1 MNRVILHPD
10 KDKLPRNHHPWVFSG
25 AVKEVEGSPRS
36 GEVVS
41 VHAADGRFVACG
53 HFNKDSKIQVR
64 LLEWDEKRTVDE
76 GWYREKIRRAAA
88 LRSPILS
95 EGTTDA
101 CRLVYSESD
110 FLPGL
115 IVDRFGE
122 FAVLQSLSAGF
133 DAVKGDIAK
142 MVMEECGLK
151 GVYEKS
157 DGDGRKME
165 GLPLRYGT
173 LAGKEPPERV
183 VIHENGHLFHV
194 SPAGQKTGFY
204 TDQRQNRLIAA
215 RYAAGKKMLDL
226 CCYTGAFS
234 VYAMA
239 HAAAEATLCD
249 ISEDAIEGAKRHLRL
264 NNIPEAKC
272 RFILDDAFAVVRD
285 LQKKGERYDLIV
297 LDPPKFVSSA
307 KDFEKGLRGYKDL
320 NLNAMRLLVP
330 GGILATFSC
339 SGSVGM
345 EHFRQQIAFAAKD
358 AKRETRVLHHLHQA
372 DDHPVRVSVPETE
385 YLKGLVCVVE

>member
-1 MNRVILHPD
+1 MNRIILHPD

-25 AVKEVEGSPRS
+25 AVKDIEGTPKS
-36 GEVVS
+36 GEVVAL
-41 VHAADGRFVACG
+41 HGADGRFVAYG

-64 LLEWDEKRTVDE
+64 LLEWDEKQTVN
-76 GWYREKIRRAAA
+76 GAWYREKIKRAAA
-88 LRSPILS
+88 LRTPVLA
-95 EGTTDA
+95 EGVTDA

-115 IVDRFGE
+115 IVDRYGD

-142 MVMEECGLK
+142 MLMEECGLK

-165 GLPLRYGT
+165 GLPVRYGA
-173 LAGKEPPERV
+173 LAGKEPPEKL

-204 TDQRQNRLIAA
+204 TDQRRNRLVTAS
-215 RYAAGKKMLDL
+215 YAVGKKVLDV

-234 VYAMA
+234 VYAMGA
-239 HAAAEATLCD
+239 GASSVTLCD
-249 ISEDAIEGAKRHLRL
+249 ISEDAVEGAKRHLRL
-264 NNIPEAKC
+264 NNVPESKS
-272 RFILDDAFAVVRD
+272 RFLCADGLQLLRD
-285 LQKKGERYDLIV
+285 LQKGKERYDLIV

-307 KDFEKGLRGYKDL
+307 KDIDKGLRGYKDI
-320 NLNAMRLLVP
+320 NLNAMKLLNP

-339 SGSVGM
+339 SGAVGM
-345 EHFRQQIAFAAKD
+345 DHFRQQIAYAAKD
-358 AKRETRVLHHLHQA
+358 AGREVRILHHLHQA

-385 YLKGLVCVVE
+385 YLKGLICVVG

>member
-1 MNRVILHPD
+1 MNRIILHPD

-25 AVKEVEGSPRS
+25 AVKDIEGSPQT
-36 GEVVS
+36 GEVIAL
-41 VHAADGRFVACG
+41 HGADGRFVAYG

-64 LLEWDEKRTVDE
+64 LLEWDESVSVNDD
-76 GWYREKIRRAAA
+76 WYREKIKRAVA
-88 LRSPILS
+88 LRAPILT
-95 EGTTDA
+95 EGVTDA
-101 CRLVYSESD
+101 CRLIYSEAD

-133 DAVKGDIAK
+133 DTVKERIAK
-142 MVMEECGLK
+142 MLMEECGLK

-165 GLPLRYGT
+165 GLPVRYGA
-173 LAGKEPPERV
+173 LAGKEPPEKV

-204 TDQRQNRLIAA
+204 TDQRQNRLITSS
-215 RYAAGKKMLDL
+215 YAAGKKVLDV

-239 HAAAEATLCD
+239 QGAASVTLCD
-249 ISEDAIEGAKRHLRL
+249 TSEDAIEGAKRHLRL
-264 NNIPEAKC
+264 NNVPESKC
-272 RFILDDAFAVVRD
+272 RFICADGLQLLRD
-285 LQKKGERYDLIV
+285 LQRDKNRYDLIV
-297 LDPPKFVSSA
+297 LDPPKFVA
-307 KDFEKGLRGYKDL
+307 HPKDLEKGIRGYKDI
-320 NLNAMRLLVP
+320 NLNAMKLLNP
-330 GGILATFSC
+330 GGILASFSC
-339 SGSVGM
+339 SGAVTM
-345 EHFRQQIAFAAKD
+345 ELFRQQIAYAAKD
-358 AKRETRVLHHLHQA
+358 AGREVRVLHHLHQA

-385 YLKGLVCVVE
+385 YLKGLLCVVG